1 MTMRRTSFWRS
12 AVVATIVAV
21 GLLLPVTRGHADPT
35 SRDALTE
42 WLNKYHDENARYVV
56 FPNGQIFTAR
66 AKWTGILIGHLN
78 LWHCFEYL
86 PLRYRGDEAL
96 YMKARVVHFLDQGAE
111 EMAAQYKTQ
120 CALGTYAGWEE
131 DPDSFLLR
139 TAQH

>member
-1 MTMRRTSFWRS
+1 MRRTSFWPS
-12 AVVATIVAV
+12 VVTALIVAA
-21 GLLLPVTRGHADPT
+21 GLLLPASRVHADPA
-35 SRDALTE
+35 SRDAVTE

-86 PLRYRGDEAL
+86 PLRYQGDEPL
-96 YMKARVVHFLDQGAE
+96 YLKARVVHFLDQGAE

-120 CALGTYAGWEE
+120 CALNTYAGWED
-131 DPDSFLLR
+131 DPEKALLR
-139 TAQH
+139 PVHH